1 MRWLSLFCLCCPLVP
16 ITDAVAAAYPDKPIR
31 IVVPYPPGGP
41 TDILARTLGE
51 KMSAA
56 LRQPILIDNRAGA
69 GGAIGSELVAKA
81 PPDGLTLVWGT
92 TGSHAINPSL
102 YPKLAYDPLKDF
114 AGITLVAQGTNVLVV
129 HPSLPAR
136 SVRELIALARAQPGR
151 LNFSSAGN
159 GATSH
164 LAGEM
169 FRLHSGASIT
179 HVPFKGASPAITALL
194 SGEVE
199 MAILDIPAL
208 LPHIRSGRMRAL
220 GVASLKRSAVLP
232 SVPTLHES
240 GLTGFDASSWHAL
253 LAPART
259 PKEIVTRLH
268 AEVRAALSDPT
279 VAERLAAHG
288 VVPIGNTP
296 DEFAAFLRNEIARWA
311 KVVKQSGSKVD

>member
-1 MRWLSLFCLCCPLVP
+1 MRWLPLFCIYCSLVP
-16 ITDAVAAAYPDKPIR
+16 IADAVAAAYPDKPIR
-31 IVVPYPPGGP
+31 IIVPYPPGGP

-51 KMSAA
+51 KMSGA

-81 PPDGLTLVWGT
+81 QPDGLTLLWGT

-179 HVPFKGASPAITALL
+179 HVPFKGASPAIIALL

-208 LPHIRSGRMRAL
+208 LPHIRSGKMRAL

-232 SVPTLHES
+232 AVPTLHES

-253 LAPART
+253 FAPART

-288 VVPIGNTP
+288 VLPIGNTP